1 MSNYHRMSRQER
13 LHEIQL
19 AALEVFLDKGYPNTT
34 MEDIIANTSLSKGG
48 FYHYYDKKES
58 ILLDLIRAKNLNYLR
73 SKLKVSSSTTKEELC
88 DLLARTFAER
98 SADLS
103 AQNKLHLMVATELA
117 HGTDEFYKAYNEVEN
132 ETLTFIVDTI
142 KKVIPDFNAEAK
154 QNEMILLYRINNTLH
169 FVNNL
174 YTSKDGWNVDT
185 ELLYKLFY
193 ELFLKMADN

>member
-1 MSNYHRMSRQER
+1 METVRGSMQDQKLY
-13 LHEIQL
+13 
-19 AALEVFLDKGYPNTT
+19 VFLSGRVDASN
-34 MEDIIANTSLSKGG
+34 A
-48 FYHYYDKKES
+48 
-58 ILLDLIRAKNLNYLR
+58 A
-73 SKLKVSSSTTKEELC
+73 
-88 DLLARTFAER
+88 
-98 SADLS
+98 
-103 AQNKLHLMVATELA
+103 
-117 HGTDEFYKAYNEVEN
+117 EVEN